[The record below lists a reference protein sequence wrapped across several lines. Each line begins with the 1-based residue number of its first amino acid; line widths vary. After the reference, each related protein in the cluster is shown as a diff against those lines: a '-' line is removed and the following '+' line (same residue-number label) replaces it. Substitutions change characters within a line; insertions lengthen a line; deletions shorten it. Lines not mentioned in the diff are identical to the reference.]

1 LITFAN
7 YSIQLRLRKKT
18 LTEYETGYYDIIR
31 QRDNIARS
39 SGRNR
44 IKTDRSTNIGGVAM
58 RISLDKRLYMDCP
71 DGFRRLT
78 EEELQKMNL
87 VAGGKGLCISDPNR
101 HIVITVT
108 WTQGNVLTSWLM
120 GTREAAG
127 SMARHIGKS
136 MKKFNYVWL
145 DDVKR
150 TVDGQTARGIDYE
163 YVVNGINMTGESL
176 VIKMEENI
184 FYFHMYARKA
194 RRAESLAVFHE
205 ILDGVAI
212 VE

>member
-1 LITFAN
+1 
-7 YSIQLRLRKKT
+7 
-18 LTEYETGYYDIIR
+18 
-31 QRDNIARS
+31 
-39 SGRNR
+39 
-44 IKTDRSTNIGGVAM
+44 
-58 RISLDKRLYMDCP
+58 
-71 DGFRRLT
+71 
-78 EEELQKMNL
+78 
-87 VAGGKGLCISDPNR
+87 
-101 HIVITVT
+101 
-108 WTQGNVLTSWLM
+108 M